1 MEKDIDTIPVA
12 TDQEEVANMFRQ
24 YDLASAPVV
33 DQQGRIV
40 GVITYDD
47 VMDVIHEE
55 AEEEESAIRASRFAP
70 DRIAYRRGPATV
82 KWISGRGRSSDVLGR
97 RICRYR
103 R

>member
-1 MEKDIDTIPVA
+1 MEKDIDTISVT

-33 DQQGRIV
+33 DPAGRIV

-55 AEEEESAIRASRFAP
+55 AEEDLMLLAGVKEDNIYNAMLKTSRARINCCRSA
-70 DRIAYRRGPATV
+70 
-82 KWISGRGRSSDVLGR
+82 SSVLSPPPS
-97 RICRYR
+97 
-103 R
+103 